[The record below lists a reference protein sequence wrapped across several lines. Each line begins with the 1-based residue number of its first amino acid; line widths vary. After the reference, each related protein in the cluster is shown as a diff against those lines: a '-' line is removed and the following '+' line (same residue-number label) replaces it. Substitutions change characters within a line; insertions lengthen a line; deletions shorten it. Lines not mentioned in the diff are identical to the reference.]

1 MRKMLHNIR
10 SLRASILNEMR
21 EIQPI
26 LDAREEAYNAVLNRE
41 PDESL
46 PDSDPIVVAWDKEY
60 EITRDAYK
68 NIEMRYDELDYLAK
82 ALKDVISHHV
92 SWMYDHHVEGFNW
105 DELGKSF

>member
-26 LDAREEAYNAVLNRE
+26 LDAREKAWGAVLSRE

-46 PDSDPIVVAWDKEY
+46 LDSDPIVVAWDKEY
-60 EITRDAYK
+60 EVTYDAYK
-68 NIEMRYDELDYLAK
+68 NLEMRYNELDYLQH
-82 ALKDVISHHV
+82 ALKEVISHHV
-92 SWMYDHHVEGFNW
+92 SWMFDHGVEGFGW
-105 DELGKSF
+105 DDIGKGF